1 MKQILLTTAL
11 FCALFPRFVL
21 AQTQHPLY
29 EALALRKYFTQPVPG
44 NAIFLDEGATVK
56 LKEINNDGTPT
67 VATVIRE
74 DVRGVLAPYCG
85 GEELVNQET
94 VNRAF
99 EGNPFMVIEYTSNFG
114 LEELRVN
121 KADKISESSLPSSPV
136 GFIADG
142 IARFLVKRTKEE
154 LTLAFFADFKRAV
167 QEDKS
172 GFFQHFFVST
182 QQMLLVID
190 TEVYQFQMYLEALRE
205 AFISDM
211 RFLPGNLSK
220 YLRDTGELQAKPNL
234 HAISIDFFNVVQ
246 MNIDG
251 IAPVEMLRF
260 LADKEYS
267 EIQMT
272 ADTFANL
279 KNMAAGLHFVNHISE
294 SVFDPENGRWYSSSQ
309 IRKALSDPITLRLY
323 MGLLWH
329 HARAIPMAYKNGSTI
344 DQLIAKAA
352 VAPTL
357 MSDWQQLLN
366 NFGENVGESEVSF
379 QARRLSD
386 SSLSSNFTHCLKL
399 FTQILNTANTLNKM
413 LDPGAGEAIEMK
425 YLQLLEQIGS
435 LHLNVRQKHYSAA
448 IGNTAFILDILMG
461 NQYKGRKEL
470 LQYGMFIAAVAE
482 AENATE
488 VQNALELFAL
498 PAGSSKAKKVAGT
511 FSVAIN
517 AYAGGS
523 IASEQL
529 RTRYNPEVAKS
540 SAALSLAAPLGFSVN
555 WGKNWGTEAK
565 PKNGSI
571 GVFFPVIDV
580 GAIYAF
586 RFDDSGIDNLPPLE
600 WKNIVAPG
608 VYLVVDP
615 PMRKLPLSLGLGGQ
629 LGPLLRKIE
638 ENGSYR
644 NRDVG
649 GYRIGAFATIDIPI
663 NYLKLSV
670 KN

>member
-1 MKQILLTTAL
+1 
-11 FCALFPRFVL
+11 
-21 AQTQHPLY
+21 
-29 EALALRKYFTQPVPG
+29 
-44 NAIFLDEGATVK
+44 
-56 LKEINNDGTPT
+56 
-67 VATVIRE
+67 
-74 DVRGVLAPYCG
+74 
-85 GEELVNQET
+85 
-94 VNRAF
+94 
-99 EGNPFMVIEYTSNFG
+99 
-114 LEELRVN
+114 
-121 KADKISESSLPSSPV
+121 
-136 GFIADG
+136 
-142 IARFLVKRTKEE
+142 
-154 LTLAFFADFKRAV
+154 
-167 QEDKS
+167 
-172 GFFQHFFVST
+172 
-182 QQMLLVID
+182 
-190 TEVYQFQMYLEALRE
+190 
-205 AFISDM
+205 
-211 RFLPGNLSK
+211 
-220 YLRDTGELQAKPNL
+220 
-234 HAISIDFFNVVQ
+234 
-246 MNIDG
+246 
-251 IAPVEMLRF
+251 
-260 LADKEYS
+260 
-267 EIQMT
+267 
-272 ADTFANL
+272 
-279 KNMAAGLHFVNHISE
+279 
-294 SVFDPENGRWYSSSQ
+294 
-309 IRKALSDPITLRLY
+309 